1 MDSKKA
7 YEQMQDEMID
17 RESAYLCTEIERALD
32 RIINYT
38 DPLDDTM
45 FRDIKASAIKL
56 LLTIVNCIA

>member
-7 YEQMQDEMID
+7 YKQMQDEMID

-38 DPLDDTM
+38 DPLDDAM
-45 FRDIKASAIKL
+45 FSKIKASAIKL
-56 LLTIVNCIA
+56 LKEWHL

>member
-17 RESAYLCTEIERALD
+17 RESVYLCTELERALN

-38 DPLDDTM
+38 DMLDDNAFTK
-45 FRDIKASAIKL
+45 IKAPAIKL
-56 LLTIVNCIA
+56 LKEWHL